1 MQDAMVVDGQRSAVS
16 RANRESR
23 PSTDDIRSLEDIARR
38 YREAARKLRQDERT
52 RGREEEEEEVEANLW
67 KLVVDVS
74 INIYSHIYAIT
85 NMLFK
90 RGRENIVV
98 TELKKWE
105 EYLAGQDRT
114 SHVYD
119 AFTAPLVQSIVYVRA
134 RSKDDIL
141 EACRR
146 TALSSVRSY
155 NNNISLVPEE
165 EYEASKRSPTAFI
178 PEDWV
183 RIAKGKYRGDVAFIT
198 DVNADSRTCKAYY
211 VPRLDFDAKGKTSS
225 RGGRRVQPQQAL
237 FDPVVVQSAN
247 KRITIVDEQ
256 QKIYKYGK
264 KIYTRG
270 LVTEEE
276 LSFDKVVQTRVHPTY
291 EEFFLF
297 HKTGI
302 LDLEQYHRTLRNI
315 IAHTLKEGTRV
326 TVITGQQ
333 KGLKGTV
340 KELVDQDTVRVDFT
354 IDDGATSLTVDIPNL
369 YLKVSDYEI
378 GDVVEVI
385 QGDKLGAKGLVVEV
399 TEGCVVIH
407 DGKSKETV

>member
-1 MQDAMVVDGQRSAVS
+1 
-16 RANRESR
+16 
-23 PSTDDIRSLEDIARR
+23 
-38 YREAARKLRQDERT
+38 
-52 RGREEEEEEVEANLW
+52 
-67 KLVVDVS
+67 
-74 INIYSHIYAIT
+74 
-85 NMLFK
+85 MLFK

-98 TELKKWE
+98 TQLKKWE
-105 EYLAGQDRT
+105 EYLVSQDRT
-114 SHVYD
+114 SHVYH
-119 AFTAPLVQSIVYVRA
+119 AFTAPLVQSTVYVHA

-146 TALSSVRSY
+146 TALSSVRTY
-155 NNNISLVPEE
+155 NIYLVPEE
-165 EYEASKRSPTAFI
+165 DYEALKRSPKAFI

-183 RIAKGKYRGDVAFIT
+183 RIATGKYRGDVAFIT
-198 DVNADSRTCKAYY
+198 DVNADSRTCKAFYI
-211 VPRLDFDAKGKTSS
+211 PRLDFDGKGKTSS

-247 KRITIVDEQ
+247 KRIRIIDEQ

-270 LVTEEE
+270 LVTEDK

-291 EEFFLF
+291 EEFIIF

-302 LDLEQYHRTLRNI
+302 LDVEQYHRTLRNV

-340 KELVDQDTVRVDFT
+340 KELVDQDTVRVEFT
-354 IDDGATSLTVDIPNL
+354 TDDQATSSSVDIPNL
-369 YLKVSDYEI
+369 YVKVSDYEI
-378 GDVVEVI
+378 GDSVEVI
-385 QGDKLGAKGLVVEV
+385 QGDKLGVKGLVVEV
-399 TEGCVVIH
+399 TEGYVVIH